1 MGLTLSESKKE
12 EVMSNY
18 SRIAWRT
25 VHRYRKTKRLTRE
38 DMQDLHQECM
48 VKLIEHMN
56 KCETEEELTSLQI
69 MDLVNAMSKY
79 MMSGCTFTGTRSTE
93 DFRKLVSAQPETM
106 PLSELFDSEL
116 VNQAADSFEDSVI
129 MKIDMERFLP
139 LLTEKQRI
147 ILMDKLLGYR
157 DVDIARRE
165 SVSKKQIC
173 AQKKAIRRKYDR
185 FNSESDNE

>member
-56 KCETEEELTSLQI
+56 KCETEDELTS
-69 MDLVNAMSKY
+69 NASSFC
-79 MMSGCTFTGTRSTE
+79 SG
-93 DFRKLVSAQPETM
+93 VPSAM
-106 PLSELFDSEL
+106 
-116 VNQAADSFEDSVI
+116 
-129 MKIDMERFLP
+129 RFCCNC
-139 LLTEKQRI
+139 
-147 ILMDKLLGYR
+147 
-157 DVDIARRE
+157 
-165 SVSKKQIC
+165 S
-173 AQKKAIRRKYDR
+173 
-185 FNSESDNE
+185 

>member
-56 KCETEEELTSLQI
+56 KCETEDELTSLQI
-69 MDLVNAMSKY
+69 MDLVNAMTKY

-93 DFRKLVSAQPETM
+93 DFRKLVSVQPETT

-116 VNQAADSFEDSVI
+116 VNQETSSFEDGVI
-129 MKIDMERFLP
+129 MKIDMERFLQ
-139 LLTEKQRI
+139 LLTEKQRCI
-147 ILMDKLLGYR
+147 FNDKLLGYR
-157 DVDIARRE
+157 NAEIARKE
-165 SVSKKQIC
+165 NIHKMTINGQIS
-173 AQKKAIRRKYDR
+173 AIRNKYNK
-185 FNSESDNE
+185 FNSESDDE